1 MTVILFRTIIFYI
14 MMTVL
19 MRLMGKRQI
28 GEVQLSE
35 FVAITILSEIA
46 ALPITNREIPL
57 LYGIVPLI
65 IISTI
70 EIITAF
76 VCKKSPVIRKIID
89 GSPITLVKNGKL
101 IQENLTKTRI
111 TPNEIEAEVRV
122 NGYRQLQ
129 EIDTVIL
136 EQTGKMS
143 VLPKTGKAKN

>member
-101 IQENLTKTRI
+101 IRY
-111 TPNEIEAEVRV
+111 
-122 NGYRQLQ
+122 GY
-129 EIDTVIL
+129 
-136 EQTGKMS
+136 S
-143 VLPKTGKAKN
+143 

>member
-46 ALPITNREIPL
+46 ADRKSTRLN
-57 LYGIVPLI
+57 
-65 IISTI
+65 STI